1 MLHLATRLPHVATR
15 LARDVVVCLGLA
27 LSLIILS
34 SNTVAS
40 AQTRHA
46 LLIGIDHYA
55 PPAGAVPAVSPAGH
69 ALDSRFAPG
78 ASWINLQGPGVDIA
92 SIKVLLAENF
102 GFKDVRVL
110 SDQQA
115 TRQGILTALDQLVAD
130 TRSGDL
136 DVIYYAGH
144 GSKRLDTLSSKNHFD
159 ETIVPADAWKGADDI
174 RDKELA
180 VRFDRIVYDK
190 HAHLTAIFDSC
201 NSGTMARGITE
212 SVQRV
217 LPYDDRDVAAEK
229 KKDPTTVVEADLK
242 QIPQNGDAII
252 IAAAASDESAAEA
265 KYTDDFQWH
274 GAFSRAL
281 VHVLESST
289 QTLNAADVVAEV
301 SDMLHADRVPFQQPS
316 VEGRT
321 QQSLFGDPVAAH
333 ALHVRVS
340 SVSPTDLKL
349 DLGSA
354 AGFDTGTQFTA
365 IEPGPDGTKA
375 VIEVQRIDEPLV
387 SIARLVGA
395 AATVKVGQ
403 VFELTQMV
411 YPKEARLAIFASLP
425 EPDASQA
432 ALDAKSLFPGL
443 TWVEDPAVDRIDF
456 LVVKGDAGWVA
467 YNQRG
472 EIVAPGPT
480 PKGAA
485 FLALG
490 PPSSLRA
497 AIEHSLPFQRN
508 AFTFTQRLAEANY
521 VLALR
526 QKSGTAQYAFFD
538 PVVLAPHPPDRWV
551 RSAEDD
557 PDETALNGGVP
568 PEVVCRNDVSLPVRT
583 AWLSD
588 SGQTANSLV
597 LALNRRIARLG
608 KLRLWLQSPALAPGT
623 AGWPYH
629 PVITQHNSDA
639 PISGILHPQQQY
651 DVRLVTTAEQ
661 RAAHNPIPRYVYLFG
676 FDCAANPYPLYPP
689 DNLNGVATVPQPGP
703 GGVYPLSIELGVQEA
718 VGLPLGADTLFL
730 MVTSEKL
737 TQPGVLIMDG
747 VLDEGARGGG
757 GRFDELIADMSSA
770 GTRGP
775 VAIPTNWW
783 IQQLVLPSR
792 P

>member
-1 MLHLATRLPHVATR
+1 MSHRAVRLRRCMSGHPALQVGR
-15 LARDVVVCLGLA
+15 LVIFAA
-27 LSLIILS
+27 LLFSLNANL
-34 SNTVAS
+34 S

-55 PPAGAVPAVSPAGH
+55 PPAGAASTVPSAGH
-69 ALDSRFAPG
+69 APDSRFAPG

-92 SIKVLLAENF
+92 NVKVLLAENF
-102 GFKDVRVL
+102 GFKDIRVL

-115 TRQGILTALDQLVAD
+115 TRQGILTAIDQLVAD

-144 GSKRLDTLSSKNHFD
+144 GSRRLDTLSSKSHFD
-159 ETIVPADAWKGADDI
+159 ETIVPADAWKGTGDI

-201 NSGTMARGITE
+201 NSGTMARGITD

-252 IAAAASDESAAEA
+252 LAAAASDEPAAEA
-265 KYTDDFQWH
+265 KYSDDQWH

-281 VHVLESST
+281 VHVLQSST
-289 QTLNAADVVAEV
+289 QTLSVADVVAEV
-301 SDMLHADRVPFQQPS
+301 SNMMHADRVPFQQPS

-340 SVSPTDLKL
+340 GVSPADLKL

-365 IEPGPDGTKA
+365 IEPGPDGRKA
-375 VIEVQRIDEPLV
+375 VIEVLRIDEPLV
-387 SIARLVGA
+387 SIARIVGA
-395 AATVKVGQ
+395 PATVKVGQ
-403 VFELTQMV
+403 VFELTKMV
-411 YPKEARLAIFASLP
+411 YPKEARLTIFASLP
-425 EPDASQA
+425 VPDASQA

-443 TWVEDPAVDRIDF
+443 TWVEDPAVDHIDF

-467 YNQRG
+467 YNQAG
-472 EIVAPGPT
+472 EIVAPGPI

-490 PPSSLRA
+490 PPSSVRD

-508 AFTFTQRLAEANY
+508 AFSFTQRLAEANY

-557 PDETALNGGVP
+557 PGEAALNGGVP

-583 AWLSD
+583 AWMSD

-629 PVITQHNSDA
+629 PVITQHNSDV
-639 PISGILHPQQQY
+639 PISAILHPQQQY

-676 FDCAANPYPLYPP
+676 FDCAANPYLLYPP
-689 DNLNGVATVPQPGP
+689 ENLNGVATVPQPGP
-703 GGVYPLSIELGVQEA
+703 GGVYPLSVALGVQEE

-737 TQPGVLIMDG
+737 TQPGVLVMDG
-747 VLDEGARGGG
+747 VLDAGARGGG